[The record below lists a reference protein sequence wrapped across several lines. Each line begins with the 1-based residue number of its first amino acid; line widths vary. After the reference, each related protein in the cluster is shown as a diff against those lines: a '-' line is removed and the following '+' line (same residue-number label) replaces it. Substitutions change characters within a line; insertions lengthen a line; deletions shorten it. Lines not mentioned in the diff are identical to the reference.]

1 MKSFD
6 DHPFQLAA
14 GANMGPDDPFGCLM
28 NVVSW
33 MNGDTQITDRPSCTN
48 RVLSSLCITFNDEA
62 LMEFG
67 VPGRRI
73 GDGGEFQVFANVAT
87 PDQAMRMT
95 QLASLVMDT
104 AAVSYVDARAW
115 RDRVAPEHANSW
127 NFVGSIVRSS
137 ASFDEA
143 FDRFMAV
150 VNDFRSTF
158 AAELGLKDDAHV

>member
-14 GANMGPDDPFGCLM
+14 GANMGPDDQFGCVM

-33 MNGDTQITDRPSCTN
+33 MNGDTRITDRPSCTN

-62 LMEFG
+62 IQEFG
-67 VPGRRI
+67 IPGRRI
-73 GDGGEFQVFANVAT
+73 GGVGEFQVIANVAT

-95 QLASLVMDT
+95 HLASLVMDT
-104 AAVSYVDARAW
+104 AVVAYVDARAW
-115 RDRVAPEHANSW
+115 RERIAADFGSSW
-127 NFVGSIVRSS
+127 NFVGRLVQGSDT
-137 ASFDEA
+137 FDEA

-150 VNDFRSTF
+150 VMDFRSTF
-158 AAELGLKDDAHV
+158 AAELGLKESANV

>member
-14 GANMGPDDPFGCLM
+14 GANTGADDPYGCLM

-33 MNGDTQITDRPSCTN
+33 MNGDTQITDYPSCTN
-48 RVLSSLCITFNDEA
+48 KVLGSLCITFNDEA
-62 LMEFG
+62 LMKFG

-73 GDGGEFQVFANVAT
+73 GGVGEFQVFANVAT

-95 QLASLVMDT
+95 QVASLVMDT
-104 AAVSYVDARAW
+104 SAVADADARAW
-115 RDRVAPEHANSW
+115 RERVTSGLVGSW
-127 NFVGSIVRSS
+127 FVGRLVQNSDT
-137 ASFDEA
+137 FDEA
-143 FDRFMAV
+143 FDQFMAV

-158 AAELGLKDDAHV
+158 AVELGLKDDAHV